1 MFIET
6 SLLFKTI
13 IVLSSQLAIVLAGC
27 FFSLRMAREAY
38 EKNSTFMGLS
48 FKGSVNMKRKL
59 DLIPYLKQKDTFPK
73 KMAKV
78 IDKDTTEFVSAKDQ
92 DEVIAFMKD
101 GYRHSPEEDGR
112 IFALFI
118 TWCITLFLTAAFVTL
133 NSGINTWILLSIFS
147 ATSILFGPLLGLI
160 MLEMDE
166 NDGFTALKIVLV
178 VTILTGFI
186 GYSDFYS
193 FSEDPLFGAML
204 MFSLFGLLIFNFVR
218 FFMEFSRNT
227 TRIAAIFGSILFSLF
242 LIYDFNYIKI
252 QADFYAINDWNTAV
266 EMAFILYLDII
277 NLLLEILDAMGN
289 S

>member
-27 FFSLRMAREAY
+27 FYTLKMAKKAY
-38 EKNSTFMGLS
+38 ETNSTFIGLS
-48 FKGSVNMKRKL
+48 FRGSVNMKKKL
-59 DLIPYLKQKDTFPK
+59 DLIPYTRQKDTFPK
-73 KMAKV
+73 KMSKFIDQDNTEIVHAKN
-78 IDKDTTEFVSAKDQ
+78 Q
-92 DEVIAFMKD
+92 DEVIAYMKD
-101 GYRHSPEEDGR
+101 GYAHSPEGSKA
-112 IFALFI
+112 IMAMLI
-118 TWCITLFLTAAFVTL
+118 LWICTLFLTTWFATN
-133 NSGINTWILLSIFS
+133 NSNADTWILLSIFTL
-147 ATSILFGPLLGLI
+147 TSISFGPLLGLI

-193 FSEDPLFGAML
+193 FSENTLFGLILML
-204 MFSLFGLLIFNFVR
+204 SLFGLLVFNFVR
-218 FFMEFSRNT
+218 FFMEFSRKA
-227 TRIAAIFGSILFSLF
+227 TRIAAINGSIVFSLF
-242 LIYDFNYIKI
+242 LIFDFNYIKK
-252 QADFYAINDWNTAV
+252 QSAFFGVNDWNSAV

-277 NLLLEILDAMGN
+277 NLLLEILEAMSN

>member
-1 MFIET
+1 
-6 SLLFKTI
+6 
-13 IVLSSQLAIVLAGC
+13 
-27 FFSLRMAREAY
+27 
-38 EKNSTFMGLS
+38 
-48 FKGSVNMKRKL
+48 
-59 DLIPYLKQKDTFPK
+59 
-73 KMAKV
+73 
-78 IDKDTTEFVSAKDQ
+78 
-92 DEVIAFMKD
+92 MKD

-118 TWCITLFLTAAFVTL
+118 IWVIALFLTSSLVSL

-186 GYSDFYS
+186 GYSNFYS
-193 FSEDPLFGAML
+193 FSEDALFGAML

-227 TRIAAIFGSILFSLF
+227 TRIAAIFGSIVFSLF

-277 NLLLEILDAMGN
+277 NLLLEILEAMGN

>member
-27 FFSLRMAREAY
+27 FYALKMAKRAY
-38 EKNSTFMGLS
+38 QNHSTFIGLS
-48 FKGSVNMKRKL
+48 FRGSVNLKRKL
-59 DLIPYLKQKDTFPK
+59 DLIPYIKQKDTFPK
-73 KMAKV
+73 RMSKY
-78 IDKDTTEFVSAKDQ
+78 IDKDNTETVHAKDQ
-92 DEVIAFMKD
+92 DEVIAYMKD
-101 GYRHSPEEDGR
+101 GYVHSPEGDK
-112 IFALFI
+112 IIVAMFLF
-118 TWCITLFLTAAFVTL
+118 WFCTLFLTTL
-133 NSGINTWILLSIFS
+133 FATNNSNADTWILLTIFTL
-147 ATSILFGPLLGLI
+147 TSISFGPLLGLV

-193 FSEDPLFGAML
+193 FSENT
-204 MFSLFGLLIFNFVR
+204 LFGLMLMLSLLGLLVFNFVR

-227 TRIAAIFGSILFSLF
+227 TRIAAIFGSIVFSLF
-242 LIYDFNYIKI
+242 LIFDFNYIKK
-252 QADFYAINDWNTAV
+252 QSDFFGVNDWNSAV

-277 NLLLEILDAMGN
+277 NLLLEILEAMGN